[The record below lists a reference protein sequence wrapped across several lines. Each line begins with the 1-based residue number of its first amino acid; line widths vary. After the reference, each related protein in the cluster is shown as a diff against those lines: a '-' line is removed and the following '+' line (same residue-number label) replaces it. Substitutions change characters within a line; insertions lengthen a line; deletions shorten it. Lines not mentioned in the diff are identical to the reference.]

1 MPVEGLVIW
10 RLVIEKLRELFDRCL
25 RLSRNLP
32 GRPTDE
38 PRNVEAVR
46 FGKSECTRERNLQNN
61 GEDRQKSGGKTRGAT
76 LSYSFN

>member
-1 MPVEGLVIW
+1 MPVERLVIR
-10 RLVIEKLRELFDRCL
+10 RLVIEKLRELLDRCL

-46 FGKSECTRERNLQNN
+46 FGESKRTRKRNLQNN
-61 GEDRQKSGGKTRGAT
+61 GQNCQKSGAKTRGAT
-76 LSYSFN
+76 LNYSFD